1 MVVAIVASSSDIEA
15 VLGLEEVEILKAIRA
30 FPGDVDAIH
39 FMTGIPRACIE
50 TKVAA
55 LVELG
60 YVTRTA
66 TGYEI
71 AATGL
76 GKKETSSSQ
85 DV

>member
-1 MVVAIVASSSDIEA
+1 MVVDIVASSSDIEA

-50 TKVAA
+50 AKVAA

-60 YVTRTA
+60 YVSR
-66 TGYEI
+66 GERGFEI
-71 AATGL
+71 A
-76 GKKETSSSQ
+76 KKGAKPLAHAAAP
-85 DV
+85 